1 MASVL
6 RRSVDGS
13 EKGSASRDDEKRSH
27 EDEEIASVIDSVE
40 GDEALKLVGRER
52 TAQFS
57 EEYNR
62 KLRRKLVS
70 EQYCDRHHDVDGLS
84 GPAHSANLC
93 GGVLHSI
100 PVSMQS
106 GLGWTG

>member
-13 EKGSASRDDEKRSH
+13 EKGSASRDDEKHSR

-62 KLRRKLVS
+62 RLRRKLVS
-70 EQYCDRHHDVDGLS
+70 YS
-84 GPAHSANLC
+84 
-93 GGVLHSI
+93 
-100 PVSMQS
+100 
-106 GLGWTG
+106 LGFSCRVYSS